1 MAILCALQSSTIS
14 RLKRTW
20 DGVPTKYLNSLDLLR
35 KATEH
40 SRNYA
45 EYRSRIRDATTT
57 CLPFVGLFL
66 TDVTFCFEGNGKE
79 RISLVDKSIRL
90 INFDRYAVSFPF
102 PLSTP
107 SNESKADFSQNIE
120 NGQNRFRFTKISSS
134 L

>member
-20 DGVPTKYLNSLDLLR
+20 DGVPTKYLNSLELLR

-45 EYRSRIRDATTT
+45 QYRARIRDAATP

-79 RISLVDKSIRL
+79 RLSLVDKSIKL
-90 INFDRYAVSFPF
+90 INFDRYAVSLFY
-102 PLSTP
+102 LDRL
-107 SNESKADFSQNIE
+107 NLD
-120 NGQNRFRFTKISSS
+120 
-134 L
+134 